1 MRDLW
6 KDPWKNDDAAA
17 MTRHGGRI
25 TWGREGRCRG
35 VLANPNPNQAFSR
48 AGSLLLPR
56 PGRGTPLFPSFLVTC
71 ETLSKF
77 VYKRTCAFSAVRNQE
92 AARPPLLRMSQNH
105 VAELRNNKTSSL
117 RSSRNIFLACSLL
130 FTRRRRDPP
139 PTCFAA
145 PWLPRAVRH
154 CCSFY
159 VQAWRQ
165 KSGCYCCCD
174 WQSLKGAAKDVETAT
189 PPKKAATPPH
199 GCCG

>member
-17 MTRHGGRI
+17 MTRRGGRI

-35 VLANPNPNQAFSR
+35 VVANPNPNQAFSR
-48 AGSLLLPR
+48 VGF
-56 PGRGTPLFPSFLVTC
+56 FPSFLPR
-71 ETLSKF
+71 LQA
-77 VYKRTCAFSAVRNQE
+77 YVRLQRRMQSGS
-92 AARPPLLRMSQNH
+92 RPPATPSHVTKPRGETPKQNF
-105 VAELRNNKTSSL
+105 VLEESRG
-117 RSSRNIFLACSLL
+117 SRNIFLACSLL

-159 VQAWRQ
+159 VQAWRK